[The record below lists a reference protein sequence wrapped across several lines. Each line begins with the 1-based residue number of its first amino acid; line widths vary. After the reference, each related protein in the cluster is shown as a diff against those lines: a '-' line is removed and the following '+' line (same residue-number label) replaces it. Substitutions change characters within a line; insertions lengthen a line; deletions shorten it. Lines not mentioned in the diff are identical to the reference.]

1 MGDHRLLFG
10 WRAALGGVL
19 AGLAPSL
26 GGPLLMVPALALL
39 WSLAERTRWC
49 AVWGL
54 LAVLVSH
61 AWLLSLHPLT
71 WMGVPALLSLPVAIT
86 LWLVCGMCAA
96 ALLALWSLVLQRCR
110 RWFPRLAPWLLAGVL
125 ALIWAL
131 AELVLSGSPLFW
143 IGVGGSTLPWDLP
156 LAGLSRWFGSGG
168 LVVIQLMWAW
178 WLCGLVKHRATHRV
192 AQRVAD
198 RVADRVAS
206 RRGLWIGFG
215 SLLLAHGLGAVL
227 LATAPPATGALSLA
241 VWQPAVPTREKLD
254 PERQRQL
261 PQALLAALQVV
272 EGEPVDALVA
282 PEGVLPSGW
291 RMPQGSPPVPLISGG
306 FRWVRGQQRSSLL
319 LFSPGAERPY
329 PLLDKHRLV
338 PIGEWIPP
346 LPGGLTAGLSAVG
359 GLHPGGA
366 SRLFSLFDSPA
377 AGAIC
382 YEIADGSTL
391 ALATAEGADW
401 LLSIANLDPYPL
413 QLQQQF
419 LALAQLRAIESG
431 RDLLSIANTG
441 PTALISAD
449 GHVERLLPPMQAG
462 LATVTVQLREEVGF
476 YPWLVSILR

>member
-1 MGDHRLLFG
+1 MGDHRLSAG
-10 WRAALGGVL
+10 WRAVLGGVL

-26 GGPLLMVPALALL
+26 GGPLLMLPALALL
-39 WSLAERTRWC
+39 WSFAERTRWC

-71 WMGVPALLSLPVAIT
+71 WMGVPALLSLPVAIS
-86 LWLVCGMCAA
+86 LWLSCGSCAA

-110 RWFPRLAPWLLAGVL
+110 RWFPRWAPWWLALVL
-125 ALIWAL
+125 ALIWAW

-168 LVVIQLMWAW
+168 LVVVQLMWAW
-178 WLCGLVKHRATHRV
+178 WICGLVEHRV
-192 AQRVAD
+192 DNRRTAN
-198 RVADRVAS
+198 

-215 SLLLAHGLGAVL
+215 SFLLAHGLGAVL
-227 LATAPPATGALSLA
+227 LATTPPVTGAFSMA
-241 VWQPAVPTREKLD
+241 VWQPAVPTRKKLD
-254 PERQRQL
+254 PEQQRQL
-261 PQALLAALQVV
+261 PQAVLAALQGA
-272 EGEPVDALVA
+272 EGEHVDALLA
-282 PEGVLPSGW
+282 PEGLLPSRW
-291 RMPQGSPPVPLISGG
+291 RMPQGAPPVPLISGG
-306 FRWVRGQQRSSLL
+306 FRWVRGQQRSALL
-319 LFSPGAERPY
+319 LFSPGFERPD

-359 GLHPGGA
+359 GLHPGDA
-366 SRLFSLFDSPA
+366 SRLFSVFESPA

-382 YEIADGSTL
+382 YEIADGSAL
-391 ALATAEGADW
+391 ALATAEGAEW
-401 LLSIANLDPYPL
+401 LLSIANLDPYPQ

-449 GHVERLLPPMQAG
+449 GHVERLLPPMEAG
-462 LATVTVQLREEVGF
+462 LATVMVQRRETMSL
-476 YPWLVSILR
+476 YAWLVSKSR

>member
-1 MGDHRLLFG
+1 MGDLRLSAG
-10 WRAALGGVL
+10 WRALIGGVL

-26 GGPLLMVPALALL
+26 GGPLLMLPALTLL
-39 WSLAERTRWC
+39 WSFAERTRWC
-49 AVWGL
+49 AAWGL

-61 AWLLSLHPLT
+61 AWMLSLHPLT

-86 LWLVCGMCAA
+86 LWLSCGSCAA
-96 ALLALWSLVLQRCR
+96 ALLAVWSLVLQQSR
-110 RWFPRLAPWLLAGVL
+110 RWFPRLAPWWRAGVL
-125 ALIWAL
+125 ALIWAW
-131 AELVLSGSPLFW
+131 AELALSGSPLFW

-168 LVVIQLMWAW
+168 LVVVQLMWAW
-178 WLCGLVKHRATHRV
+178 WICGLVERRAIN
-192 AQRVAD
+192 
-198 RVADRVAS
+198 
-206 RRGLWIGFG
+206 RRPANRHGLWIGFA
-215 SLLLAHGLGAVL
+215 SLLLAHGLGALL
-227 LATAPPATGALSLA
+227 LAKAPPVTGALSMA

-254 PERQRQL
+254 PEQQRQL
-261 PQALLAALQVV
+261 PQALLAALQGA
-272 EGEPVDALVA
+272 EGKQVDALVA
-282 PEGVLPSGW
+282 PEGVLPSRW

-306 FRWVRGQQRSSLL
+306 FRWVRGEQRSALL
-319 LFSPGAERPY
+319 LFSPGAEHPV

-338 PIGEWIPP
+338 PIGEWMPP
-346 LPGGLTAGLSAVG
+346 LPPGVNAGLSAVG
-359 GLHPGGA
+359 GLHPGAA
-366 SRLFSLFDSPA
+366 SRLFTVFDSPA

-441 PTALISAD
+441 PTALISAN

-462 LATVTVQLREEVGF
+462 LATVTLQLREEVGF
-476 YPWLVSILR
+476 YPWLVSMLR

>member
-1 MGDHRLLFG
+1 MGDHRLSAG
-10 WRAALGGVL
+10 WRAVLGGML

-26 GGPLLMVPALALL
+26 GGPLLMLPALALL
-39 WSLAERTRWC
+39 WSFAERTRWC
-49 AVWGL
+49 AAWGL

-61 AWLLSLHPLT
+61 AWMLSLHPLT
-71 WMGVPALLSLPVAIT
+71 WMGVPALLSLPVAIS
-86 LWLVCGMCAA
+86 LWLSCGSCAG

-110 RWFPRLAPWLLAGVL
+110 RWFPRWAPWWLALVL
-125 ALIWAL
+125 AVIWAW

-168 LVVIQLMWAW
+168 LVVVQLMWAW
-178 WLCGLVKHRATHRV
+178 WICGLVEHRADNRR
-192 AQRVAD
+192 AAN
-198 RVADRVAS
+198 

-227 LATAPPATGALSLA
+227 LATTPPVTGALSMA
-241 VWQPAVPTREKLD
+241 VWQPAVPTRKKLD
-254 PERQRQL
+254 PEQQREL
-261 PQALLAALQVV
+261 PQAVLAALQGA
-272 EGEPVDALVA
+272 EGEHVDALLA
-282 PEGVLPSGW
+282 PEGLLPSRW
-291 RMPQGSPPVPLISGG
+291 RMPQGAPPVPLISGG
-306 FRWVRGQQRSSLL
+306 FRWVQGQQRSALL
-319 LFSPGAERPY
+319 LFSPGAERPD

-359 GLHPGGA
+359 GLHPGDA
-366 SRLFSLFDSPA
+366 SRLFSVFESPA

-382 YEIADGSTL
+382 YEIADGSAL
-391 ALATAEGADW
+391 ALATAEGAEW
-401 LLSIANLDPYPL
+401 LLSIANLDPYPR

-449 GHVERLLPPMQAG
+449 GHVERLLPPMEAG
-462 LATVTVQLREEVGF
+462 LATVMVQRRETMSL
-476 YPWLVSILR
+476 YSWLVSKSR